1 MYAYKYLTLRA
12 ALLTLFPAVVYACTR
27 DLWVGVKV
35 FVFVTLALQP
45 VFIFLFRRE
54 IVEAWRN
61 RRGR

>member
-1 MYAYKYLTLRA
+1 MYAYKYLTFRV
-12 ALLTLFPAVVYACTR
+12 ALLALFPAVVYACTR
-27 DLWVGVKV
+27 DLWTGVKV